1 MSLVKEFSTSS
12 VLGMC
17 VAVAAKKLSRDV
29 MYTVGVAVIG
39 LQALNH
45 FGYVTINWNAIEK
58 DVVRAV
64 DQDGDEKISKEDAM
78 RLMTKFL
85 KVMQKGMPNAAGFTA
100 GFYVGLKLF

>member
-1 MSLVKEFSTSS
+1 
-12 VLGMC
+12 MC

-78 RLMTKFL
+78 RPHDQILESD
-85 KVMQKGMPNAAGFTA
+85 AGRACPTQQ
-100 GFYVGLKLF
+100 GSLRGSTLV